1 MFPDVFSWWL
11 LISLTYAI
19 VIVLVCALGKWL
31 VVCKYRP
38 IQVPMWSCFIWR
50 SDISYEM
57 EIFMRGAVRVFDG
70 TPVINII
77 YRLFGVD
84 IGENVF
90 LFGAT
95 FMEHDLTHIG
105 DNSVVTGGTLQ
116 THLYEDRFYKTGHVN
131 LGKNSLVAPGGFA
144 LYDSE
149 MGQNSSLSSHSL
161 LMRNE
166 TFEKNQRYFGLPSS
180 SNTSNNLSY
189 EEY

>member
-1 MFPDVFSWWL
+1 MKFFREFFIKITILTSILLPFIGIEYYMYIFNYVDNQFDVETSDNLLYLSFWIKFSWWL
-11 LISLTYAI
+11 LISLTYAF

-105 DNSVVTGGTLQ
+105 DNSVVIVVMVVWL
-116 THLYEDRFYKTGHVN
+116 L
-131 LGKNSLVAPGGFA
+131 LLLLV
-144 LYDSE
+144 
-149 MGQNSSLSSHSL
+149 
-161 LMRNE
+161 
-166 TFEKNQRYFGLPSS
+166 
-180 SNTSNNLSY
+180 
-189 EEY
+189 